1 MSRLRPRALAPK
13 VHDALADTPV
23 VAIVGA
29 RQTGKSTLVQQA
41 IATQNTPWVYRSLDD
56 LDVLQ
61 HAQNDPN
68 ALLAGH
74 PGPMA
79 IDEIQRAPELLL
91 AIKASV
97 DRDRRPGRFLI
108 TGSADVFALPRVGDA
123 LTGRVETITLR
134 PFSQG
139 EMRNHP
145 GTIIDW
151 AFTNKTTP
159 NLPTPSD
166 DLPERMVAGGYPPA
180 LERTRL
186 DRRQAWFD
194 AYLNTS
200 LQRDARDIAGITRW
214 TDLPKLMRLL
224 AGRTAH
230 ILNLA
235 EASRTSGI
243 PTSTLT
249 RYLQILR
256 NLFLVEEVP
265 AWSTNATKRIAR
277 RPKILMSDTGLA
289 AERLGMTAQ
298 RWRNQPHHEARGAL
312 METFVGMELIK
323 QASWSRTRVDVN
335 HYREHAGRE
344 VDFVLEDRDGQVVGI
359 EVKSAQRVG
368 RDAVANLEHLHDLLG
383 DRFVRGIV
391 LHTGDQTLA
400 MSDRIVALPT
410 HALWTLEA

>member
-1 MSRLRPRALAPK
+1 MHA
-13 VHDALADTPV
+13 ALADTPV

-41 IATQNTPWVYRSLDD
+41 IANQKTPWVYRSLDD

-61 HAQNDPN
+61 QAQNDPN

-97 DRDRRPGRFLI
+97 DRDRRPGR
-108 TGSADVFALPRVGDA
+108 
-123 LTGRVETITLR
+123 
-134 PFSQG
+134 
-139 EMRNHP
+139 
-145 GTIIDW
+145 
-151 AFTNKTTP
+151 
-159 NLPTPSD
+159 
-166 DLPERMVAGGYPPA
+166 
-180 LERTRL
+180 
-186 DRRQAWFD
+186 
-194 AYLNTS
+194 
-200 LQRDARDIAGITRW
+200 
-214 TDLPKLMRLL
+214 
-224 AGRTAH
+224 TAH

-243 PTSTLT
+243 PASTLT

-323 QASWSRTRVDVN
+323 QASWSRTRVDIN

-344 VDFVLEDRDGQVVGI
+344 VDFVLENRDGQVVGI

-368 RDAVANLEHLHDLLG
+368 RDAVANLEHLRALVG